1 MKKKLTYCFLA
12 LIFLFPTF
20 LSAQYYIRGEVKDEK
35 GNGLQNVKITLHST
49 GLPYSTGVGGAF
61 GILTNKATDSLSFSL
76 EGFEP
81 FHARVNSTK
90 FVSITLKMQPFAAS
104 LQKHSLLSLTGNMQ
118 TMADKQWAAGDE
130 TYNTIIENSYID
142 VSRFPSTS
150 MVLNVDR
157 ASYSNIRRFINMGST
172 VPPDG
177 VRIEEMLNY
186 FNFNYANPPKDSIF
200 RVESSL
206 SSCPWMPGNQL
217 LFLQVNTK
225 KINLDK
231 VPPSNLV
238 FLIDVSG
245 SMDMPNR
252 LPLLKSSFRKLV
264 QNLRPVD
271 TVSIV
276 VYGSVVGVMLQ
287 PTSGDNKKKI
297 YDAIEE
303 LTPGGFTP
311 GEAGILQ
318 AYKLAQNKF
327 IKGGN
332 NRVILATDG
341 DFNVGQ
347 NNEKQ
352 LEELITRMKQ
362 TGIYLTCLGVG
373 MGNYKDSKIEVLAK
387 KGNGNF
393 AYLDNELEGEK
404 VLVKE
409 LTQTLYAAADDVYMN
424 VEFNPDLVRAYRLIG
439 FDNKR
444 SALADSSSE
453 LEGGEIGSGHSMIA
467 IFEIDP
473 TDENKAA
480 MSVGAMSKQIASAR
494 IHYRLPE
501 SKALRYSSFQCP
513 YNYLEFKESRSFLRF
528 ATSVALFGLMLRNS
542 DYVRNV
548 SWQEL
553 VNMTAECA
561 DHSNNLQKEFYEMVL
576 KAQKIYQPL
585 KKKNK

>member
-1 MKKKLTYCFLA
+1 MNKKYTYCFLVFF
-12 LIFLFPTF
+12 ILFQNY
-20 LSAQYYIRGEVKDEK
+20 LDAQYYIRGEVKDDK
-35 GNGLQNVKITLHST
+35 GNGLQNVRIILHST

-61 GILTNKATDSLSFSL
+61 GILTKKAVDSLSFSL
-76 EGFEP
+76 EGYEP
-81 FHARVNSTK
+81 INSSVNSAK
-90 FVSITLKMQPFAAS
+90 YVSIIMKMQPFAAS

-118 TMADKQWAAGDE
+118 AMADKQWAAGDE

-142 VSRFPSTS
+142 AHRFPSTS

-264 QNLRPVD
+264 QNLRPID

-352 LEELITRMKQ
+352 LEELITRQKQ

-393 AYLDNELEGEK
+393 AYLDNEMEGEK

-424 VEFNPDLVRAYRLIG
+424 VAFNPELVKAYRLIG

-444 SALADSSSE
+444 SALADSTSE

-467 IFEIDP
+467 IFELEP

-480 MSVGAMSKQIASAR
+480 MTVGTMSKPIASAR
-494 IHYRLPE
+494 IHYRMPE
-501 SKALRYSSFQCP
+501 GKEERYSSFSCP
-513 YNYLEFKESRSFLRF
+513 YNYLEYKESRAFLRF
-528 ATSVALFGLMLRNS
+528 ASSVALFGLMLRNS
-542 DYVRNV
+542 DYVKNM

-553 VNMTAECA
+553 STLTAESA
-561 DHSNNLQKEFYEMVL
+561 DQTNNLQKEFYEMVI

-585 KKKNK
+585 KKKK

>member
-1 MKKKLTYCFLA
+1 LKKKFTYCFFVL
-12 LIFLFPTF
+12 LFLFPS
-20 LSAQYYIRGEVKDEK
+20 LLWAQYYIRGEVKDEK
-35 GNGLQNVKITLHST
+35 GNGLQNVKIILNST

-61 GILTNKATDSLSFSL
+61 GILTNKATDSLNFSL
-76 EGFEP
+76 EGYEP
-81 FHARVNSTK
+81 FNVKVNSSK
-90 FVSITLKMQPFAAS
+90 FVSVNLKMQPFAAS
-104 LQKHSLLSLTGNMQ
+104 LQKHSLLSISGNMQ
-118 TMADKQWAAGDE
+118 SLADKQWAAGDE

-157 ASYSNIRRFINMGST
+157 ASYSNIRRFVNMGST

-217 LFLQVNTK
+217 LFLQVNTR

-264 QNLRPVD
+264 QNLRPID

-287 PTSGDNKKKI
+287 PTSGENKKKI

-318 AYKLAQNKF
+318 AYKLAQSKF

-352 LEELITRMKQ
+352 LEEMITRQKQ

-393 AYLDNELEGEK
+393 AYLDNEMEGEK

-424 VEFNPDLVRAYRLIG
+424 VAFNPDLVKSYRLIG

-467 IFEIDP
+467 IFELEP
-473 TDENKAA
+473 TEENKAA
-480 MSVGAMSKQIASAR
+480 MSVGAMSKQVASAR
-494 IHYRLPE
+494 IHYRMIDGKE
-501 SKALRYSSFQCP
+501 VRWSSFQCP
-513 YNYLEFKESRSFLRF
+513 YNYLEFKESRAFLRF
-528 ATSVALFGLMLRNS
+528 ASCVALYGSMLRS
-542 DYVRNV
+542 SEYVKNV

-553 VNMTAECA
+553 VNMTYECA
-561 DHSNNLQKEFYEMVL
+561 DQSNNLQKEFYEMVV
-576 KAQKIYQPL
+576 KSQKIYQPL

>member
-1 MKKKLTYCFLA
+1 LKKKFTYCLITIFFFL
-12 LIFLFPTF
+12 PS
-20 LSAQYYIRGEVKDEK
+20 LSIAQYYIRGEVKDEK
-35 GNGLQNVKITLHST
+35 GNGLQNVKIILNST

-61 GILTNKATDSLSFSL
+61 GILTSKPTDSLSLSV
-76 EGFEP
+76 EGYEP
-81 FHARVNSTK
+81 FNIRVNSTK
-90 FVSITLKMQPFAAS
+90 FVSIVMKMQPFAAS
-104 LQKHSLLSLTGNMQ
+104 LQKHSLLSITGNMQ
-118 TMADKQWAAGDE
+118 AMADKQWAAGDE
-130 TYNTIIENSYID
+130 TYNTIIENSFINAG
-142 VSRFPSTS
+142 RFSSTS

-186 FNFNYANPPKDSIF
+186 FNFNYANPPNDSIF
-200 RVESSL
+200 RVEASL
-206 SSCPWMPGNQL
+206 SSCPWTPGNQL

-264 QNLRPVD
+264 QNLRPID

-287 PTSGDNKKKI
+287 PTSGENKKKI
-297 YDAIEE
+297 YDAIED

-318 AYKLAQNKF
+318 AYKLAQSQF

-347 NNEKQ
+347 SNEKQ
-352 LEELITRMKQ
+352 LEEMITKQKQ

-393 AYLDNELEGEK
+393 AYLDNEQEGEK

-424 VEFNPDLVRAYRLIG
+424 VEFNPDLVKAYRLIG

-467 IFEIDP
+467 IFELDP
-473 TDENKAA
+473 TDENKSA
-480 MSVGAMSKQIASAR
+480 MSAGAMSKHIASAR

-501 SKALRYSSFQCP
+501 GKEVRWSSFQCP
-513 YNYLEFKESRSFLRF
+513 YNYLEFRESRGFLRF
-528 ATSVALFGLMLRNS
+528 ASCVALFGSMLRNS
-542 DYVRNV
+542 EYVKNMT
-548 SWQEL
+548 WQEL
-553 VNMTAECA
+553 VNMTYESA
-561 DHSNNLQKEFYEMVL
+561 DQSNNLQKEFYEMVL

>member
-1 MKKKLTYCFLA
+1 MKKKFTYCLFAIVFFL
-12 LIFLFPTF
+12 PT
-20 LSAQYYIRGEVKDEK
+20 LSFAQYYIRGEVKDEK
-35 GNGLQNVKITLHST
+35 GNGLQNVKIILNST

-61 GILTNKATDSLSFSL
+61 GILTSKAADSLSLSL
-76 EGFEP
+76 EGYEP
-81 FHARVNSTK
+81 FNIKVNSSK
-90 FVSITLKMQPFAAS
+90 FVSIVMKMQPFAAS
-104 LQKHSLLSLTGNMQ
+104 LQKHSLLSVTGNMQ
-118 TMADKQWAAGDE
+118 AMSDKQWAAGDE

-142 VSRFPSTS
+142 VTRYPSTS

-157 ASYSNIRRFINMGST
+157 ASYSNIRRFINMGSM

-186 FNFNYANPPKDSIF
+186 FNINYANPPADSMF

-206 SSCPWMPGNQL
+206 SSCPWAPGNQL

-264 QNLRPVD
+264 QNLRHID

-303 LTPGGFTP
+303 LDSGRIYSRGSRDS
-311 GEAGILQ
+311 Q
-318 AYKLAQNKF
+318 AYRLAQSKY

-347 NNEKQ
+347 YNEKQ
-352 LEELITRMKQ
+352 LEEMITKQKQ

-409 LTQTLYAAADDVYMN
+409 FTQTLYAVADDVYMN
-424 VEFNPDLVRAYRLIG
+424 VEFNPDLVKAYRLIG

-453 LEGGEIGSGHSMIA
+453 LEGGEIGSGHSMMA
-467 IFEIDP
+467 IFELEP
-473 TDENKAA
+473 TEENRAA
-480 MSVGAMSKQIASAR
+480 MSVGAMSKQIAICA
-494 IHYRLPE
+494 YPLP
-501 SKALRYSSFQCP
+501 Y
-513 YNYLEFKESRSFLRF
+513 
-528 ATSVALFGLMLRNS
+528 G
-542 DYVRNV
+542 
-548 SWQEL
+548 
-553 VNMTAECA
+553 
-561 DHSNNLQKEFYEMVL
+561 
-576 KAQKIYQPL
+576 
-585 KKKNK
+585 